1 MMPRSWA
8 VRDPCVSISDNF
20 LLLPHRGLAVAL
32 SSTNFAWRLKRTAG
46 RFSIVT
52 FGTQC
57 DQENAEGVA
66 GLSAL
71 LLNSFARGAIAW
83 PSARHKKFTA
93 PTEQHAHPAVIL
105 SPLQPKAPKTMPQE
119 ASRTLR
125 VLIVSDVRVVQEG
138 LHSVLAGREKIDVV
152 SAVDTEH
159 AREQSARLHPDVILF
174 DAARHDSVELLK
186 DLVAS
191 APDSRVV
198 AFGVKETNEEILALA
213 AAGTAGYVC
222 NSAETSDVVEVLER
236 VMCDELPCS
245 PRAAA
250 SLYRRVAALSRGD
263 TDPVGTASG
272 HGTGIGSGDSN
283 GNGHARG
290 VPLSRRELQIA
301 QLIDCGLTNKQIGR
315 ELGIEAATV
324 KNHVHNLCEKLDVH
338 RRGEAAARIR
348 AISRAQLSA
357 PAPDANPAL
366 EAR

>member
-1 MMPRSWA
+1 
-8 VRDPCVSISDNF
+8 
-20 LLLPHRGLAVAL
+20 
-32 SSTNFAWRLKRTAG
+32 
-46 RFSIVT
+46 
-52 FGTQC
+52 
-57 DQENAEGVA
+57 
-66 GLSAL
+66 
-71 LLNSFARGAIAW
+71 
-83 PSARHKKFTA
+83 
-93 PTEQHAHPAVIL
+93 
-105 SPLQPKAPKTMPQE
+105 MPQE

-138 LHSVLAGREKIDVV
+138 LRSVLAGREEIDVV
-152 SAVDTEH
+152 STVNTEH

-174 DAARHDSVELLK
+174 DAARHDSVQLLK

-198 AFGVKETNEEILALA
+198 AFGVKETDEEILALA

-222 NSAETSDVVEVLER
+222 NSAESSDVVRVLEQ

-263 TDPVGTASG
+263 ADPGGNGSGQDNGNGNGSG
-272 HGTGIGSGDSN
+272 HGN
-283 GNGHARG
+283 GPGHGTTTSHGNGTGHARG

-348 AISRAQLSA
+348 AISRAQLAA